1 MEFLLN
7 FKKVE
12 PKIEAYE
19 ALPAR
24 LGNVLPPHL
33 QEEAI
38 YRSTIAHDL
47 NLPDFM
53 FSLPGFMFMWFPTNN
68 IRHLNL
74 WNKYSKKENYEKL

>member
-38 YRSTIAHDL
+38 YRCTIVL
-47 NLPDFM
+47 N
-53 FSLPGFMFMWFPTNN
+53 
-68 IRHLNL
+68 
-74 WNKYSKKENYEKL
+74 